1 MSAIPV
7 LIANQ
12 ARPED
17 ATAPATYAEAIAH
30 FASTGTH
37 TLPLERDVRGVE
49 TFSIEAPRVADSIL
63 RFLDRA
69 AQKESGTAARDF
81 PAVMVYRMAQSIADD
96 LNAAVTDPG

>member
-17 ATAPATYAEAIAH
+17 APAPTNYAEAIA
-30 FASTGTH
+30 SYSNTGTH
-37 TLPLERDVRGVE
+37 TLPLARDVRGVE
-49 TFSIEAPRVADSIL
+49 TFSVEAPRVADSIL
-63 RFLDRA
+63 RLLDRA

-81 PAVMVYRMAQSIADD
+81 PAIMVYRMAESIADD
-96 LNAAVTDPG
+96 LNAAGDPG